1 MTRYLVLL
9 HFTERGLKNINMSTA
24 RAHAFAKAA
33 QKAGVTIEGQYWT
46 VGRYDGALILSAENR
61 GRVHALIAALAS
73 AGNVRPEALEA
84 FTDAEFDANSGN

>member
-9 HFTERGLKNINMSTA
+9 QFTERGLKNLNMSTA

-46 VGRYDGALILSAENR
+46 VGRCDGALILSAENR
-61 GRVHALIAALAS
+61 GRIHALLATLAA
-73 AGNVRPEALEA
+73 AGNVRPEALET
-84 FTDAEFDANSGN
+84 FTDEEFDANLGN